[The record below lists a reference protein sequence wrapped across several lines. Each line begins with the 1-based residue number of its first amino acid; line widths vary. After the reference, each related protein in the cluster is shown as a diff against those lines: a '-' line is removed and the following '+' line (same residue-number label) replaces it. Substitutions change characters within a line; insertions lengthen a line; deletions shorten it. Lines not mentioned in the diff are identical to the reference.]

1 MKSKIHVE
9 AFNLEKKRNGTLMK
23 RKSEN
28 AVHTCEKRCE
38 TKGYKFR
45 GLLLA
50 GKPYQ

>member
-9 AFNLEKKRNGTLMK
+9 TFNLEKKRNGTLVK

-28 AVHTCEKRCE
+28 AVHTRKKGCE
-38 TKGYKFR
+38 TKGYKLR